1 MNIISKLLNKEIT
14 SNLYKYLN
22 VHRAYSNLPINIWLI
37 TKTQSPNKFFIVIT
51 NSYNANPTRDGQL
64 MVIELDTN
72 KDNLSSKYIYETIA
86 KNSKFSIGIIDN
98 IVKFIMTNI
107 DIIINYYLEINNRT
121 ETLSNI
127 IAI

>member
-1 MNIISKLLNKEIT
+1 MNLISKLFNKKIT
-14 SNLYKYLN
+14 SELYKYLN

-37 TKTQSPNKFFIVIT
+37 SKTQNNKFFIIIT

-64 MVIELDTN
+64 MIIELDTN
-72 KDNLSSKYIYETIA
+72 KDNISSKYIYETIA

-107 DIIINYYLEINNRT
+107 DTIINYYLEINNRT